1 MSVVVPFP
9 GIQAASRGAQRSRGG
24 QAASAVHPAR
34 AGSVISWVRT
44 ASCDCCGRP
53 TLATRVGTG
62 RGALCR
68 HCNPPNIA

>member
-9 GIQAASRGAQRSRGG
+9 GIQAASRGAQHSRGG

-62 RGALCR
+62 RGPLCR